1 MTVAPAPPT
10 PPPPDLG
17 PLGPGPLGPGPL
29 GPGPLGPG
37 PLGLGLLDEPGLV
50 SLGAEAQLLANAH
63 RARLVAV
70 FAELR
75 DRCARDHQA
84 RRADAGQQHFV
95 LTPLEEVKVEFGT
108 LLGLGDHAV
117 ETSLQLHDDLLA
129 ICPLAWSLCLSGRLD
144 LDRARVIPEAAR
156 TIARS
161 SDVAEFGRQMADYL
175 AKHDDPDAPL
185 VPLTRTQLSRAAS
198 YRKLK
203 FDQKTSSER
212 FAEAFAE
219 RRVTVDLDR
228 AGTGIG
234 RISCTASCPDAMLAD
249 HRLTLIARKRCEYD
263 GEERTLDQMRADT
276 LVDLLLGRLQ
286 VGALTSELEDDLT
299 ADGRDPAATITEVPL
314 VGSWARPIVNV
325 TVPITTLMGLEDE
338 PGLLAGD
345 VAIPAELVRQI
356 ATDPGA
362 TWHRLLTDPAGR
374 MVELSTDSYQ
384 PTTALDRTVVARDRT
399 CVWPGCCR
407 PSTRCERDHRRP
419 YPLGTTCECN
429 LDPLCKR
436 HHKAKHSEGVT
447 VRRLADG
454 RYEVRTR
461 RGTVL
466 RSHPSEQPEPG
477 PLARARAGHAGTAA

>member
-1 MTVAPAPPT
+1 MTLAPTPPT

-17 PLGPGPLGPGPL
+17 T
-29 GPGPLGPG
+29 
-37 PLGLGLLDEPGLV
+37 LDDSGLV
-50 SLGAEAQLLANAH
+50 ALGAQAQVLANAH
-63 RARLVAV
+63 RAQLVAV

-84 RRADAGQQHFV
+84 RRANATQRHFV
-95 LTPLEEVKVEFGT
+95 LTPLEEVKLEFGT

-117 ETSLQLHDDLLA
+117 ETALQLHDSLLA
-129 ICPLAWSLCLSGRLD
+129 ICPQAWSLCLSGRLD
-144 LDRARVIPEAAR
+144 LDSARVIPDAAR
-156 TIARS
+156 TIAS
-161 SDVAEFGRQMADYL
+161 AEDVAEYGDLMAGYL
-175 AKHDDPDAPL
+175 TKHDDPDALL

-203 FDQKTSSER
+203 FKQKDDAQQ

-219 RRVTVDLDR
+219 RRVTVDLER
-228 AGTGIG
+228 SGTGIG
-234 RISCTASCPDAMLAD
+234 RISCTTACTDAMLAD

-263 GEERTLDQMRADT
+263 GEERTLDQMRADS
-276 LVDLLLGRLQ
+276 LVDLVLGRLQ
-286 VGALTSELEDDLT
+286 VGALTSELEDDVT
-299 ADGRDPAATITEVPL
+299 ADGRDPAATITELPL
-314 VGSWARPIVNV
+314 VGGWARPVINL
-325 TVPITTLMGLEDE
+325 TVPVTTLMGVDDE

-345 VAIPAELVRQI
+345 IAIPADLARQV
-356 ATDPGA
+356 ATDPGS

-384 PTTALDRTVVARDRT
+384 PTAALDRAVVARDRT

-407 PSTRCERDHRRP
+407 PSTRCEHDHRTPHPR
-419 YPLGTTCECN
+419 GSTCECN

-466 RSHPSEQPEPG
+466 RSHPSEQPG
-477 PLARARAGHAGTAA
+477 PSRAARVEAGTAA